1 MRWRHCLSRTLWQC
15 RLWGQAQNIWP
26 GSKNQ
31 NSPEN
36 YTPYSGHSSRSH
48 KLTQIPN
55 PKCLMYSKNQNSL
68 KNNPPLP
75 GPNSEPK
82 IFNKDPKMNYEPKT
96 TTWLKCNHKAFN
108 IGIQPSLRRQCCR
121 FYFYIWDSHSRYFCV
136 WPSAWVNRYF
146 RIDKLQTHLL
156 CHRLLFKSHSKLT
169 AKYFDSLGTSNCF
182 KESKKR

>member
-1 MRWRHCLSRTLWQC
+1 MVILKMLWRHCLSRTLWQC

-68 KNNPPLP
+68 KNNPPYP
-75 GPNSEPK
+75 GPILNPK
-82 IFNKDPKMNYEPKT
+82 YLTRIQKWTMNPKQPLGWNATTKHLTLESSLHWGGNVVGSISIFGIPIQGIS
-96 TTWLKCNHKAFN
+96 AFDR
-108 IGIQPSLRRQCCR
+108 QP
-121 FYFYIWDSHSRYFCV
+121 
-136 WPSAWVNRYF
+136 
-146 RIDKLQTHLL
+146 
-156 CHRLLFKSHSKLT
+156 
-169 AKYFDSLGTSNCF
+169 
-182 KESKKR
+182 E